1 MQNALKSNQ
10 WQKIWVLETLEIE
23 IQKGRGHGAVTWVE
37 MIFSPLTRAVEF
49 YTKQPVSLPKG
60 KKQKF
65 NHPQLGLGT
74 YLFDW
79 LKKVQKKWWSVLA
92 IMCDC
97 LIMNCEILKVG
108 AVSFHSRSL
117 EFSGKII
124 GYHTKHLSMVWMFSI
139 VFKRYLEGSY
149 STDIRIISTKR
160 KILCH
165 L

>member
-1 MQNALKSNQ
+1 MKDRRGHQIIQTCCRIGSPQKSGPHSLICGHLKSIRKKLGLPSLIFGNLKTLRKVLLNHAECTEINK
-10 WQKIWVLETLEIE
+10 WPRIWVIETLEIE

-79 LKKVQKKWWSVLA
+79 LKKPRR
-92 IMCDC
+92 
-97 LIMNCEILKVG
+97 NG
-108 AVSFHSRSL
+108 
-117 EFSGKII
+117 GP
-124 GYHTKHLSMVWMFSI
+124 Y
-139 VFKRYLEGSY
+139 
-149 STDIRIISTKR
+149 
-160 KILCH
+160 
-165 L
+165 